1 MPKHKKFL
9 KSEKSKVKLK
19 DKKLPKGLNVTK
31 TDFKVKKIVIKE
43 QIRNTFNAD
52 GTVIRK
58 ENIKVNECVKSY
70 IVITLRTFSFFEKN
84 VTNCGP
90 IVNEV

>member
-9 KSEKSKVKLK
+9 KSEKAKIKLK
-19 DKKLPKGLNVTK
+19 GVKLPKGLNVTK

-43 QIRNTFNAD
+43 QITDTHNQV

-58 ENIKVNECVKSY
+58 QNIKVSRES
-70 IVITLRTFSFFEKN
+70 L
-84 VTNCGP
+84 
-90 IVNEV
+90 

>member
-9 KSEKSKVKLK
+9 KSEKSKVKLKDNK

-58 ENIKVNECVKSY
+58 ENIKVRIC
-70 IVITLRTFSFFEKN
+70 I
-84 VTNCGP
+84 
-90 IVNEV
+90 

>member
-9 KSEKSKVKLK
+9 KSEKAKIKLK
-19 DKKLPKGLNVTK
+19 GVKLPKGLNVTK

-43 QIRNTFNAD
+43 QITDTHNQD

-58 ENIKVNECVKSY
+58 HNIKVSRES
-70 IVITLRTFSFFEKN
+70 IRH
-84 VTNCGP
+84 
-90 IVNEV
+90 

>member
-1 MPKHKKFL
+1 MDWPSKVQVHTSTLGIMPKHKKFL
-9 KSEKSKVKLK
+9 KSEKSKVKLKDK

-58 ENIKVNECVKSY
+58 ENIKVN
-70 IVITLRTFSFFEKN
+70 F
-84 VTNCGP
+84 
-90 IVNEV
+90 